1 MIIMSFLCIIIG
13 IIPESLYIL
22 LPYKID
28 FIPYTGNHIISQL
41 HLLLFSGLAFFVSL
55 KYLERT
61 LTITL
66 DFDWFYR
73 NKIKYIYAI
82 TNFMSR
88 ISSNFMKMIVLNNIK
103 NRFNVL
109 ESYLMK
115 QFTISTMLTL
125 ILITFSI
132 VLLFNIS

>member
-1 MIIMSFLCIIIG
+1 MVGQVVGKVTQKAATKGAEKLIQG
-13 IIPESLYIL
+13 IVSIA
-22 LPYKID
+22 KAK
-28 FIPYTGNHIISQL
+28 NISQYFNAL
-41 HLLLFSGLAFFVSL
+41 RNWNKAAFKAGEFKTSPQVSD
-55 KYLERT
+55 KNVFKANE
-61 LTITL
+61 
-66 DFDWFYR
+66 
-73 NKIKYIYAI
+73 
-82 TNFMSR
+82 
-88 ISSNFMKMIVLNNIK
+88 